1 VIKELQTS
9 LQNEWDRCSKWL
21 QDALDVSGN
30 LATLDQVKALVDKSR
45 AKFWFGKECAFVT
58 EIVQFPNKR
67 ALNIWLAG
75 GDLQE
80 LLTFKPEVHKYAKDR
95 ECDIVLIQGGR
106 PGWHRVIKHPPR
118 SVCVTYE
125 V

>member
-1 VIKELQTS
+1 MQTS

-21 QDALDVSGN
+21 QDALDAAGN
-30 LATLDQVKALVDKSR
+30 LATLDQVKSLVDEGKAR
-45 AKFWFGKECAFVT
+45 FWPGKECAFVT
-58 EIVQFPNKR
+58 EIVQYPNKR

-80 LLTFKPEVHKYAKDR
+80 MLSFEPMVRAYAKDKG
-95 ECDIVLIQGGR
+95 CDLLVIQGR
-106 PGWHRVIKHPPR
+106 PGWQKVFKKTPKWIGL
-118 SVCVTYE
+118 VDE